1 MYTLVDIFAFG
12 FSLMCLGS
20 VLSLGTL
27 AGKFINSLW
36 LRTEELG

>member
-20 VLSLGTL
+20 VSSLGTL
-27 AGKFINSLW
+27 ADIL
-36 LRTEELG
+36 